1 MTSKMIGYSFASPE
15 IPGAEPIWCIPRRR
29 HKSGG
34 GQQHDTCHHGGE
46 RGESQV

>member
-1 MTSKMIGYSFASPE
+1 VYSLIGE
-15 IPGAEPIWCIPRRR
+15 